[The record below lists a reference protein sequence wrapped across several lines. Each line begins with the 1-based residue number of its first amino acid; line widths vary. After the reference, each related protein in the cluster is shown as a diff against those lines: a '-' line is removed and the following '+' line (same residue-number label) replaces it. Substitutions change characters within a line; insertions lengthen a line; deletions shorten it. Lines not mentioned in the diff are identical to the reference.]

1 MSRWQYS
8 CEHTG
13 PGTLAGRYMRQF
25 WQPVHVLDK
34 IPPGQAKP
42 LHIMGEEFTLYRGES
57 GTPYLVDSHCAH
69 RGVQLSV
76 GRVDGEEIACLYH
89 GWKYTGEGQCVEQPG
104 ELDQQF
110 ASRVKI
116 RGYPTRDYRGL
127 VFAYLGKGEAPEFPI
142 HQALEGDGIVEARS
156 YERDCNLTNF
166 IDNQLDEV
174 HVGFTHP
181 VGYARLPEIP
191 KVRIS
196 RTKFAAVSHC
206 SRPGRV
212 DRISEFLMPNMLR
225 FKSTTPYEGV
235 NWADAV
241 AWRVPKD
248 DQTTLSFTI
257 NRYVATKEGEVVF
270 LARQKR
276 LRELPVPDVREFARR
291 ILAGELTFDQALVEM
306 GEHDPRYDI
315 TLQDHLTMQGQMV
328 VSDRDAETLGQA
340 DAGIVAVRDLW
351 NEQLEDLDIH
361 GEGRIWIQPPPT
373 VLTSGEDMQKTG

>member
-1 MSRWQYS
+1 
-8 CEHTG
+8 
-13 PGTLAGRYMRQF
+13 
-25 WQPVHVLDK
+25 
-34 IPPGQAKP
+34 
-42 LHIMGEEFTLYRGES
+42 
-57 GTPYLVDSHCAH
+57 
-69 RGVQLSV
+69 
-76 GRVDGEEIACLYH
+76 
-89 GWKYTGEGQCVEQPG
+89 
-104 ELDQQF
+104 
-110 ASRVKI
+110 
-116 RGYPTRDYRGL
+116 
-127 VFAYLGKGEAPEFPI
+127 
-142 HQALEGDGIVEARS
+142 
-156 YERDCNLTNF
+156 
-166 IDNQLDEV
+166 
-174 HVGFTHP
+174 
-181 VGYARLPEIP
+181 
-191 KVRIS
+191 
-196 RTKFAAVSHC
+196 
-206 SRPGRV
+206 
-212 DRISEFLMPNMLR
+212 MPNMLR

-235 NWADAV
+235 NWTDAV

-373 VLTSGEDMQKTG
+373 VLTSGEDPQDAG